1 MPNIIR
7 IRDLESE
14 YVIDDNIVFPIDK
27 DTYNTNAKKIKL
39 SDIAGYVGSLVYIN
53 PDSVPETIGG
63 IDAGT
68 TFPSPGKTMQEMWDL
83 LLYPYQAPAFTF
95 FALSESTLKEIGYSF
110 NNGTFTW
117 LTSNPNNVSGNTI
130 EISGYNMTTLSNQAN
145 DYSEYVEFTSSVT
158 RDSSSDVGTRTWN
171 IQGKNTIGGLFYDS
185 YSIRWDWK
193 WYYGTSANPSLT
205 ETQIKALTSN
215 GLYSSYSRTY
225 AFDGGDYKYICFA
238 NTYGG
243 PSNFFDL
250 DTGFAVA
257 MYGGYS
263 NTQNGYSYDL
273 VSVTN
278 TYGET
283 VNYRVYR
290 TQNTITDA
298 FSIVVS

>member
-39 SDIAGYVGSLVYIN
+39 SDIAYYVGSLVYIN
-53 PDSVPETIGG
+53 PNPVPETIGG

-68 TFPSPGKTMQEMWDL
+68 TFPSPGKNMQEMWDL

-95 FALSESTLKEIGYSF
+95 FVLSESTPKEIGDSF

-117 LTSNPNNVSGNTI
+117 ATSNPINVSGNTI

-158 RDSSSDVGTRTWN
+158 RDSLSDVGIRTWN
-171 IQGKNTIGGLFYDS
+171 IQGKNTIGELFYGS

-205 ETQIKALTSN
+205 ETQIEALTSN

-225 AFDGGDYKYICFA
+225 AFNGGDYKYICFA
-238 NTYGG
+238 DAYGG

-257 MYGGYS
+257 MFGGYD